1 MMKHTP
7 ERLSRWML
15 LHEQPERLALE
26 HVAQIDLAWAAD
38 EIDKLNQMTEEIR
51 SQRMLA
57 DSLADDYR
65 RLIVEARSA
74 LQTIYA
80 INGEDPAIEKICCP
94 LIDKLN

>member
-1 MMKHTP
+1 MKHTP

-38 EIDKLNQMTEEIR
+38 EIAKLNQMGEEIR

-65 RLIVEARSA
+65 LLIVEARSA

-80 INGEDPAIEKICCP
+80 INGEDPEIKRICQQI
-94 LIDKLN
+94 LNKLD